1 MNRIIRIPSWISTRI
16 YNIDEK
22 SCKAY
27 ISNEKAHSYIMLDD
41 LAAKL
46 WQFIYEG
53 KNNQRSI
60 LELKKFSQNEDIE
73 SELESFLLE
82 LESCGLISTGNHIK
96 FEINNAQT
104 VNSEEEKEVENFEE
118 DMYNWFYS
126 HGYIYRLFIQ
136 LTFNCN
142 LKCVHCFNKKD
153 NVEKQISFNDLKPV
167 IDEFYKLGLFRITL
181 SGGECTIAKDFLKI
195 AKYIRE
201 KRIQLDIYTNGQLL
215 YDNEDLFNEIVKLY
229 PYKISLSLY
238 SMDEKIHDSIT
249 GIRGSQKKTVA
260 VIKKLLEKNIH
271 VSIKCFLTSLNA
283 DSYIHVTN
291 FAKEIGATIELDCK
305 LIDCPKNYKSTLRA
319 TEEQLLEI
327 YSAGNSP
334 LKIRNENFEMDEAFL
349 SQRICRGGLFDMALD
364 PNLNMNI
371 CATMDDVV
379 LGNAKKDSISKIW
392 NDKKTDSRYVKFKAL
407 RKRDLKGCYKEE
419 YCKYCIYCPG
429 MALMN
434 GKYLQKF
441 ERFCD
446 DAKIRMKAA
455 KKGS

>member
-1 MNRIIRIPSWISTRI
+1 MNGIIRIPSWISTRI

-22 SCKAY
+22 YCRSY
-27 ISNEKAHSYIMLDD
+27 ISNEKAHSYVMLDD

-46 WQFIYEG
+46 WQYIYEG
-53 KNNQRSI
+53 KNNQRNI
-60 LELKKFSQNEDIE
+60 LEIIKFSKEKNIEDEIE
-73 SELESFLLE
+73 SFMNELEI
-82 LESCGLISTGNHIK
+82 CGLISTEKNVN

-104 VNSEEEKEVENFEE
+104 VNADDEKEVENFEE
-118 DMYNWFYS
+118 EMHNWFYKQ
-126 HGYIYRLFIQ
+126 GYIYRLFLQ
-136 LTFNCN
+136 LTYNCN

-153 NVEKQISFNDLKPV
+153 NIKKQINFDDLKPV
-167 IDEFYKLGLFRITL
+167 IDECYKLGLFRITL

-201 KRIQLDIYTNGQLL
+201 KKIQLDIYTNGQFL
-215 YDNEDLFNEIVKLY
+215 YDNKDLFSELVKLY
-229 PYKISLSLY
+229 PYKVSLSLY
-238 SMDEKIHDSIT
+238 SMNENIHDSIT
-249 GIRGSQKKTVA
+249 GVNGSQKKTIS
-260 VIKKLLEKNIH
+260 VIKKLIENNIH
-271 VSIKCFLTSLNA
+271 VSIKCFLTKLNA
-283 DSYIHVTN
+283 DSYIYVTN

-305 LIDCPKNYKSTLRA
+305 LIDCPNDDKSLLRA
-319 TEEQLLEI
+319 TEEQLFQI
-327 YSAGNSP
+327 YSDKNSP
-334 LKIRNENFEMDEAFL
+334 LKIRKEKFEIDEDFL

-364 PNLNMNI
+364 PNLNINI
-371 CATMDDVV
+371 CATMEDVV

-392 NDKKTDSRYVKFKAL
+392 NEKNKQSVYVKFKAL
-407 RKRDLKGCYKEE
+407 RKRNLKGCYKEE

-455 KKGS
+455 MQGL

>member
-1 MNRIIRIPSWISTRI
+1 MNGIIRIPNWISTRI

-22 SCKAY
+22 SSKAY
-27 ISNEKAHSYIMLDD
+27 ISNEKAHLYVLLDD

-46 WQFIYEG
+46 WQYIYDG
-53 KNNQRSI
+53 KNNQRCI
-60 LELKKFSQNEDIE
+60 
-73 SELESFLLE
+73 SELIEFSKKEYIEDE
-82 LESCGLISTGNHIK
+82 LENFIQELEICGLVSTGKNIK
-96 FEINNAQT
+96 FEINNAKT
-104 VNSEEEKEVENFEE
+104 VNSDEEKAVEDFEKE
-118 DMYNWFYS
+118 MHNWFYQ
-126 HGYIYRLFIQ
+126 HGYIYRLFVQ
-136 LTFNCN
+136 LTYNCN

-153 NVEKQISFNDLKPV
+153 NVEKQISFNDLKSI
-167 IDEFYKLGLFRITL
+167 IDEYYKLGLFRITL

-201 KRIQLDIYTNGQLL
+201 KKIQLDIYTNGQLL

-249 GIRGSQKKTVA
+249 GIKGSQKKTIA
-260 VIKKLLEKNIH
+260 VIKKLLKNNIH
-271 VSIKCFLTSLNA
+271 VSIKCFLTNLNA

-305 LIDCPKNYKSTLRA
+305 LIDCPENNKASLRA
-319 TEEQLLEI
+319 TEEQLLKI
-327 YSAGNSP
+327 YSDKNSP
-334 LKIRNENFEMDEAFL
+334 LKIRKENFEMDEDFL
-349 SQRICRGGLFDMALD
+349 KQKICRGGLFDMALD
-364 PNLNMNI
+364 PNLNINI
-371 CATMDDVV
+371 CATMDNLI
-379 LGNAKKDSISKIW
+379 LGNAKKDSIAKIW
-392 NDKKTDSRYVKFKAL
+392 NEKEKDSRYVKFKAL
-407 RKRDLKGCYKEE
+407 RKKDLKGCYKEE

-441 ERFCD
+441 ELFCD